1 MINEEKWINS
11 LPGKKNKL
19 NVSTEES
26 ISFQPATTSTK
37 NSYNSV
43 KKYSLLT
50 ILFVI
55 GLIFVSAVKNETR
68 NLQKDINN
76 LKASIDIIK
85 FNFDQAILDNEVITS
100 PENISKLAKE
110 YLNINLA
117 SYKRSQIKKLS
128 KEKENFSNIDKIINK
143 QQKDGKVKNLSKRIR
158 INVAKKIDKKI
169 TEIRKLRNLYSNP
182 ETIPGE
188 IKTQVKKEINQKT
201 GELKSIYRSPKDIFT
216 LEKVGKWSAIQFVK
230 VFFGIPIVPG
240 R

>member
-128 KEKENFSNIDKIINK
+128 KEEENFSNIDKIINK
-143 QQKDGKVKNLSKRIR
+143 QQNDGKVKNLSKRIR
-158 INVAKKIDKKI
+158 INVAKKIDKKR

-216 LEKVGKWSAIQFVK
+216 LEKVGKWSAIQVVK

>member
-128 KEKENFSNIDKIINK
+128 KEEENFSNIDKIINK
-143 QQKDGKVKNLSKRIR
+143 QQNDGKVKNLSKRIR

-216 LEKVGKWSAIQFVK
+216 LEKVGKWSAIQVVK